1 MKTHVTPF
9 LTNSLNIW
17 HLTLKSFSGV
27 KSFLCKFAQWISRY
41 IESTLGVTGYR
52 LTFLTPMSDQD
63 RISPYNINMTSSRQV
78 MGKQK
83 MSMRVSLK
91 IWLDSKLTAVKKKPR
106 LGECTAASSLCL
118 CQHPP
123 EVSHCSR
130 NRISVRKAQES
141 SGKGLNC
148 ITNDAFLLSK
158 YDGTYNW

>member
-1 MKTHVTPF
+1 
-9 LTNSLNIW
+9 
-17 HLTLKSFSGV
+17 
-27 KSFLCKFAQWISRY
+27 
-41 IESTLGVTGYR
+41 
-52 LTFLTPMSDQD
+52 MSDQD

-91 IWLDSKLTAVKKKPR
+91 IWLDSKLTAEKKKPR

-130 NRISVRKAQES
+130 NRISAS
-141 SGKGLNC
+141 SGKGLNF
-148 ITNDAFLLSK
+148 ITNDVVLLLK
-158 YDGTYNW
+158 YDGNKNWFDFHTIRKAQM